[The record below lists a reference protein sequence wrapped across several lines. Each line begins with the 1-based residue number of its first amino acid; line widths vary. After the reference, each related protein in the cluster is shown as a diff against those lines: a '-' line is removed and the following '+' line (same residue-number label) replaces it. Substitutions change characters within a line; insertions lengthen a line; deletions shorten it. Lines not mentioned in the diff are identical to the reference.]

1 MAIIKPFKAVRP
13 KSELAAQICELPY
26 DVLSTEEARTLAAN
40 NPYSF
45 LRVSKPEIEFPQ
57 TTNPYLPEVYARARE
72 NFLKMLVK
80 GWLIQDEKP
89 CFYIYRL
96 IWKNHIQIGIAALAS
111 CEDYLNNVIKKH
123 ELTHPDKEEDRMR
136 HIETLNAQTGLV
148 FLYYKAIY
156 SIDEF
161 ISNKIQSSPVIDFV
175 SPDGIRHSSWTI
187 DNEADIKFL
196 QSEFSK
202 ISSIYIADG
211 HHRAAAAVRVYKKR
225 QLTENQSGIISVLFA
240 DHQVKILPYNR
251 VILDLNGN
259 TKAILLK
266 RFSEVCTV
274 EPSENSIPDK
284 KGVVCFYIDRQWYR
298 LEFKDEILNLNDP
311 VDQLDVSLLQAF
323 ILKPI
328 FGINDPRTDKR
339 VQYVG
344 GIRGTEELERLV
356 KENRAKCA
364 FSMHPTTISELM
376 AVSDSGKIM
385 PPKSTWFEPKL
396 RDAMFIYLL

>member
-1 MAIIKPFKAVRP
+1 
-13 KSELAAQICELPY
+13 
-26 DVLSTEEARTLAAN
+26 
-40 NPYSF
+40 
-45 LRVSKPEIEFPQ
+45 
-57 TTNPYLPEVYARARE
+57 
-72 NFLKMLVK
+72 
-80 GWLIQDEKP
+80 
-89 CFYIYRL
+89 
-96 IWKNHIQIGIAALAS
+96 
-111 CEDYLNNVIKKH
+111 
-123 ELTHPDKEEDRMR
+123 
-136 HIETLNAQTGLV
+136 
-148 FLYYKAIY
+148 
-156 SIDEF
+156 
-161 ISNKIQSSPVIDFV
+161 
-175 SPDGIRHSSWTI
+175 
-187 DNEADIKFL
+187 
-196 QSEFSK
+196 
-202 ISSIYIADG
+202 
-211 HHRAAAAVRVYKKR
+211 
-225 QLTENQSGIISVLFA
+225 VLFA

-356 KENRAKCA
+356 NENRAKCA

-376 AVSDSGKIM
+376 AVSDSSKIM